1 MSGDMSGNKRTSCF
15 ARPHRYPKSI
25 YIGTRAPSLQVQ
37 MGMESGEQKLRFI
50 AGVIRQT
57 CRKYHVDLYLR
68 YQEQDIN
75 QLLAIRDEVIKEI
88 PELRQY
94 EEGWP
99 VLFYLKVTLHDHG
112 GHTPRN
118 GLNGKKRVLKEN
130 CPLSPESL
138 AQKRQRQCKPF
149 RVPTIAP
156 GLLNSAGHGVSLRS
170 REILKTPQASGLLC
184 DATSGA
190 ANDEDVIIISD
201 SEESSVTKS
210 TRTST
215 AASSQPHCSSQGTP
229 CGFSASSSSSSPPQ
243 YATKAPRS
251 IMDTLVS
258 GGIPRKDAPHLTRL
272 LASFGIASSEYLGA
286 LARMHSR
293 DVWLLELL
301 GQKKVSEIQMR
312 ILRDILEGLAAGH

>member
-1 MSGDMSGNKRTSCF
+1 
-15 ARPHRYPKSI
+15 
-25 YIGTRAPSLQVQ
+25 
-37 MGMESGEQKLRFI
+37 MGMESREQKLRFI
-50 AGVIRQT
+50 AGIIRQT
-57 CRKYHVDLYLR
+57 CRKHNVDLYLR
-68 YQEQDIN
+68 YHEQDIN
-75 QLLAIRDEVIKEI
+75 QLLTIRDEVIKEI
-88 PELRQY
+88 PELREY

-118 GLNGKKRVLKEN
+118 GSKGKKRVLNEN

-138 AQKRQRQCKPF
+138 AQKRQKPF
-149 RVPTIAP
+149 RVPTIVP
-156 GLLNSAGHGVSLRS
+156 GPLRFAKHVSLNRS
-170 REILKTPQASGLLC
+170 REILKTPQASGPLR

-201 SEESSVTKS
+201 NEDSVTKS

-215 AASSQPHCSSQGTP
+215 AASSQSHCSSQGTL
-229 CGFSASSSSSSPPQ
+229 CGFSASSSSSSPPRH
-243 YATKAPRS
+243 ATKAPRS
-251 IMDTLVS
+251 ILDMLVS
-258 GGIPRKDAPHLTRL
+258 GGIPRMDAQHLTRL
-272 LASFGIASSEYLGA
+272 LASFGIATSEYLRA

-312 ILRDILEGLAAGH
+312 ILRDILDGLAGDH